1 MSRLFPERRERRLE
15 PDGLAALRDEV
26 SAWRGRVDLTV
37 VLSNHFARYTVLQPQ
52 EGATPEEELAL
63 ARFQFAR
70 IHGERAK
77 TWEVRLSRAG
87 GGARLACAI
96 DAALLQDLKACMPKH
111 GRVRLVSVQPYLM
124 AAYNRA
130 RSRIPR
136 EGAWLLL
143 TEKGRACLARLAA
156 KGWASVSYG
165 AEGDGEQLIERER
178 SRAGGEH
185 LPSLVLKEQFAA

>member
-1 MSRLFPERRERRLE
+1 VSRLFPERREARLE
-15 PDGLAALRDEV
+15 PDGLEALRDEV
-26 SAWRGRVDLTV
+26 SAWRGRIDLTV
-37 VLSNHFARYTVLQPQ
+37 VLSNHFARYTVVQPQ
-52 EGATPEEELAL
+52 DGATPEEELAL

-70 IHGERAK
+70 IHGERTKA
-77 TWEVRLSRAG
+77 WEVRLSRAG
-87 GGARLACAI
+87 SGARLACAI
-96 DAALLQDLKACMPKH
+96 DTALLDGVKACMPKH

-156 KGWASVSYG
+156 KGWASVHYG
-165 AEGDGEQLIERER
+165 AEADGEQLIERER
-178 SRAGGEH
+178 SRAGDER
-185 LPSLVLKEQFAA
+185 LPSLVLKLGA

>member
-1 MSRLFPERRERRLE
+1 LFPERRELRLE
-15 PDGLAALRDEV
+15 PDGLEAFRDEV

-37 VLSNHFARYTVLQPQ
+37 VLSNHFARYTVVQPQ
-52 EGATPEEELAL
+52 DGATPEEELAL

-77 TWEVRLSRAG
+77 AWEVRLSRAG
-87 GGARLACAI
+87 GGAQLACAI
-96 DAALLQDLKACMPKH
+96 DAALLQDLKACMPSH

-130 RSRIPR
+130 RRRIPR

-143 TEKGRACLARLAA
+143 TEKGRACLARLAP
-156 KGWASVSYG
+156 KGWASVHFG

-178 SRAGGEH
+178 SRAGDER
-185 LPSLVLKEQFAA
+185 LPSLVLNLGT